1 MVMKSW
7 NNKIDEIFLIS
18 IFFWFY
24 SMLQPTWSIGLY
36 ALNMYGRDDHVIKA
50 ADIFLNLTLRVVVH
64 KNAVKDF
71 DIDKFSEN

>member
-1 MVMKSW
+1 
-7 NNKIDEIFLIS
+7 
-18 IFFWFY
+18 
-24 SMLQPTWSIGLY
+24 
-36 ALNMYGRDDHVIKA
+36 MYGRDDHVIKA